1 MGVSIGAPANLEG
14 FGAELSSEELDDLIG
29 RGVRRRFRR
38 GSFLFTEGETS
49 DHVLVVLGG
58 RVKVS
63 SFTLDGREVV
73 LAVRGSGELLGD
85 MSALDGGARSASVAA
100 LEDVD
105 ALVVPADRFEL
116 FLEDHPR
123 VAVHLLRTLSR
134 RLRDADR
141 KRIEFGA
148 FDTTAR
154 VAQRLVELVDRFGE
168 PTADGVR
175 ITLSLSQEELAG
187 WTGSSREAVSK
198 ALRAFRTR
206 GWIQTSR
213 RKIVVVDPEALRRRA
228 R

>member
-1 MGVSIGAPANLEG
+1 MGVSTGGEPELEG
-14 FGAELSSEELDDLIG
+14 FGAELSTEELDDLIG

-49 DHVLVVLGG
+49 DHVLVVLVG

-73 LAVRGSGELLGD
+73 LAVRSNGELLGD
-85 MSALDGGARSASVAA
+85 MSALDGAARSASVSA

-168 PTADGVR
+168 PTERGVR

-198 ALRAFRTR
+198 ALRTFRSR
-206 GWIQTSR
+206 GWIETSR
-213 RKIVVVDPEALRRRA
+213 RKIEVLDPEALRRRA